1 MKKALA
7 LCLTLVSAPSLA
19 QDTPTAPPT
28 QEQINQMF
36 FMEFDADHDQ
46 QVSREEFLRSTNAQF
61 DFMDRNRDGV
71 IDKSEVA
78 AFVDYMMHGPQGQE

>member
-7 LCLTLVSAPSLA
+7 ICLTLISAPSLA
-19 QDTPTAPPT
+19 QDAPTAPPT
-28 QEQINQMF
+28 LEQVNQMF

-78 AFVDYMMHGPQGQE
+78 AFVDYMTQGPQGQE